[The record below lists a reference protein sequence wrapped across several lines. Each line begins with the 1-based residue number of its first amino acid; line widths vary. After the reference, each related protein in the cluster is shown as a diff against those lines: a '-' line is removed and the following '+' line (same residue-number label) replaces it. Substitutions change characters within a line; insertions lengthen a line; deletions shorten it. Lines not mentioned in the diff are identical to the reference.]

1 MPAGHL
7 MSLFRMV
14 NWVALSMSRDRACF
28 GGGAHALSPLASK
41 QPFSPF
47 FMQSLPHLLPL
58 CGEKPSMQLSPPG
71 GDQTSLE
78 MCPQMREPSL
88 TTPTYSWDET
98 DGDTLD
104 CFDPLH
110 FFPCKNVAQMRE
122 GNKTCWDRCAGLGES
137 VLQGRSICVHTVF
150 QNESVAGFTPS
161 WPLSQQCLP
170 CPILTPRLSLGSLPS
185 SATLT
190 LYQYSPGWHR
200 SC

>member
-98 DGDTLD
+98 DGDPLD
-104 CFDPLH
+104 CFDPLGNENQGAKFNGCYDSSLSWYKILWVLLNLTH
-110 FFPCKNVAQMRE
+110 GRHSASSVPWEWAHIRSSKN
-122 GNKTCWDRCAGLGES
+122 
-137 VLQGRSICVHTVF
+137 F
-150 QNESVAGFTPS
+150 
-161 WPLSQQCLP
+161 
-170 CPILTPRLSLGSLPS
+170 
-185 SATLT
+185 
-190 LYQYSPGWHR
+190 
-200 SC
+200 